1 MTDPS
6 VTSRLPCWCFSRG
19 NNNGLYTKLYKFGWN
34 TFTDNARMN
43 NSSDLN
49 LGEVVYFLK
58 ASAVEC
64 RSITLIDTR
73 STIHRHLGR
82 QSVESRL
89 IFDRVIEAGLHSA
102 DYQPTLDQALIECRP
117 SIDRDVHRVLI
128 DDRPRMP
135 LVHMIWEDIIL
146 FLNVIR
152 R

>member
-1 MTDPS
+1 
-6 VTSRLPCWCFSRG
+6 
-19 NNNGLYTKLYKFGWN
+19 
-34 TFTDNARMN
+34 MN

-64 RSITLIDTR
+64 RSITLI
-73 STIHRHLGR
+73 
-82 QSVESRL
+82 ESRL

-128 DDRPRMP
+128 DDRPRIP
-135 LVHMIWEDIIL
+135 LVHMIWQDIIL

>member
-1 MTDPS
+1 
-6 VTSRLPCWCFSRG
+6 
-19 NNNGLYTKLYKFGWN
+19 
-34 TFTDNARMN
+34 MN

-89 IFDRVIEAGLHSA
+89 IFDRVIGAGLHSA

-135 LVHMIWEDIIL
+135 LVHWQDIIL
-146 FLNVIR
+146 FLNVLR